1 MSAIVNTTTI
11 ERSPGNEVVSTA
23 SVAAPAAASFRWL
36 GELLLL
42 RGFEFAYMFVKDI
55 AWTSGTDRRA
65 WSNSNRLVALEE
77 RMHLFIEPR
86 LQDLFMSSTWL
97 IKGMNLYY
105 TTAHFLVTVAVL
117 VWLFVRRRAVY
128 SHYRTILLVS
138 SMVALV
144 GYFAFPLAPPR
155 LHYCDCIV
163 DTLDVVGGSWSYYS
177 NQIKHVANPFAAMP
191 SVHMLWALWVAW
203 VLHRQGGRRWLRAA
217 GWAHAAITLVAIVVT
232 GNHYWLDAVGGAVVL
247 VLGALL
253 VVRLQRWWRQR
264 SAAAPAEQILSVPA
278 S

>member
-1 MSAIVNTTTI
+1 
-11 ERSPGNEVVSTA
+11 
-23 SVAAPAAASFRWL
+23 
-36 GELLLL
+36 
-42 RGFEFAYMFVKDI
+42 MFVKDL

-86 LQDLFMSSTWL
+86 LQDLFMSTTWL

-117 VWLFVRRRAVY
+117 VWLFLRRRAVY
-128 SHYRTILLVS
+128 GHYRTILLFS

-163 DTLDVVGGSWSYYS
+163 DTLDVVGGSWSYYT

-203 VLHRQGGRRWLRAA
+203 VVHRQARRRWARAA
-217 GWAHAAITLVAIVVT
+217 GWTHAAITLVAIVVT
-232 GNHYWLDAVGGAVVL
+232 GNHYWLDAVGGAAVL
-247 VLGALL
+247 VLGAVV
-253 VVRLQRWWRQR
+253 VVRTQQWWRQR
-264 SAAAPAEQILSVPA
+264 SAAAPAEQILGVPA

>member
-1 MSAIVNTTTI
+1 VNATTI

-23 SVAAPAAASFRWL
+23 SVAAPAATSFRWL

-42 RGFEFAYMFVKDI
+42 RGFEFAYMFVKDL

-65 WSNSNRLVALEE
+65 WSNSNRLVRLEE
-77 RMHLFIEPR
+77 RLNLFIEPR
-86 LQDLFMSSTWL
+86 LQDVFMSSTWL

-117 VWLFVRRRAVY
+117 VWLFVRRRPVY
-128 SHYRTILLVS
+128 GHYRTILLVS

-155 LHYCDCIV
+155 LHYCNCVV

-177 NQIKHVANPFAAMP
+177 NQIKHIANPFAAMP

-203 VLHRQGGRRWLRAA
+203 VLHGQAGRRSLRMA
-217 GWAHAAITLVAIVVT
+217 GWSHAAITLVAIVVT
-232 GNHYWLDAVGGAVVL
+232 GNHYWLDAVGGALVL
-247 VLGALL
+247 VAGVFLMRRA
-253 VVRLQRWWRQR
+253 RRWWAARSQR
-264 SAAAPAEQILSVPA
+264 VPAEQLLGVPT